1 MPPPPLSS
9 SHTVTQDVGDHR
21 CKTVQQ
27 QDGGGMLRLHRI
39 SPKGEETLYWV
50 SLRFWGAPVV
60 AAEPI
65 IS

>member
-1 MPPPPLSS
+1 MPLPPLSS
-9 SHTVTQDVGDHR
+9 SHTVTQDIGDHSR
-21 CKTVQQ
+21 KTVQH

-39 SPKGEETLYWV
+39 FPKGEETLYWV
-50 SLRFWGAPVV
+50 SLRFWDAPVI